1 MCFICSIYHDCAG
14 DRHLRNAFVLHADA
28 CNDKMLHNLN
38 PNMASWC
45 VTGNMQ
51 QMDEEK
57 KGLWKTLMERF
68 SSKPEES
75 PEKPTEK

>member
-1 MCFICSIYHDCAG
+1 MTAQVTDIWEMRLFYMLMHAMIKCCIISIPD
-14 DRHLRNAFVLHADA
+14 
-28 CNDKMLHNLN
+28 
-38 PNMASWC
+38 MASWC